1 MLGANAHIIFLPP
14 FYHCCSKM
22 APQLPKK
29 SKHVIGS
36 TRGNDASSRSG
47 KKRHTDVSFKNGRKD
62 KNSSSQNQTHFPSSQ
77 NLLELGS
84 ESEESVEPSRLHNNA
99 NESED
104 NTDSEQVF
112 SQKVDRHQYADDNED
127 LDERPEPNLE
137 ETHFGMIERINA
149 LERKV
154 ATLERKFSDQAVTF
168 LMNKKS
174 SKSKFELP
182 NNGAMSIQI
191 FARDHLFRTFK
202 YFDQNCIEQEG
213 ETIYRRC
220 LARAKMN
227 GSEADQET
235 LYAAVKRVIVSS
247 LTGKRGHVKDKIR
260 DEAKGMFLLLILF
273 LMSSLIL
280 KQPQSFQDIA
290 TREESAILL
299 KKWYNHVK
307 DFRVGHFENATD
319 EVKTAWI
326 TFVDNIIVKI
336 NGIWKNEVKLNKLL
350 SKEVDATDEAY
361 ALHVSANNMEF
372 WVNEAKAGK
381 KGQKRKPVATST
393 TKQDNNEEEDEGN
406 SALNPEYQQDIE
418 NYYDW
423 LEKIQEKR
431 ELEDEGASWDIGY
444 RNAVTLSFKNLP
456 SSVSIGTAVSSLDSG
471 AVSGQDGYHG
481 GKKRKISF
489 GNSWKDFE

>member
-1 MLGANAHIIFLPP
+1 
-14 FYHCCSKM
+14 M
-22 APQLPKK
+22 APPTTKK
-29 SKHVIGS
+29 SKHVNLS
-36 TRGNDASSRSG
+36 TRSNDASSRAG
-47 KKRHTDVSFKNGRKD
+47 KKRHTDVSLKNGRKD

-104 NTDSEQVF
+104 TDSEQVL

-127 LDERPEPNLE
+127 LDGRPEPNLE

-154 ATLERKFSDQAVTF
+154 ATLERKFSDQAVTL

-182 NNGAMSIQI
+182 NNAPMAIQI

-202 YFDQNCIEQEG
+202 YFDQNCIEQAG

-260 DEAKGMFLLLILF
+260 DEAKGMFLLITFL

-280 KQPQSFQDIA
+280 KQPQ
-290 TREESAILL
+290 
-299 KKWYNHVK
+299 
-307 DFRVGHFENATD
+307 
-319 EVKTAWI
+319 
-326 TFVDNIIVKI
+326 TF
-336 NGIWKNEVKLNKLL
+336 
-350 SKEVDATDEAY
+350 
-361 ALHVSANNMEF
+361 
-372 WVNEAKAGK
+372 
-381 KGQKRKPVATST
+381 
-393 TKQDNNEEEDEGN
+393 
-406 SALNPEYQQDIE
+406 
-418 NYYDW
+418 
-423 LEKIQEKR
+423 
-431 ELEDEGASWDIGY
+431 
-444 RNAVTLSFKNLP
+444 
-456 SSVSIGTAVSSLDSG
+456 
-471 AVSGQDGYHG
+471 
-481 GKKRKISF
+481 
-489 GNSWKDFE
+489 